1 MVGAAVLNEVGVGA
15 RERAQP
21 PAQETWAFDEGDEIY
36 PGRFALRLLGGG
48 RRYEAYLAHDEALLA
63 NVVVKILRPE
73 RVHDRASLDGL
84 RSEFSA
90 LRALNHPV
98 ISRGFDAVLEG
109 ERPHISLEFL
119 EGPRLST
126 LVRKFGPLPM
136 EQLIPLATELSSA
149 LHYMHGRRMVHLD
162 VKPKNIIMGAP
173 PRLIDLS
180 IARSLDEAAALTVP
194 IGTDAYMAP
203 EQSIAGQGP
212 KVSPAADVWGLG
224 VSLYEAASGEL
235 PFPQSDEI
243 KYPQVEL
250 APRELD
256 PKVVPAPVAEII
268 HATLRKEPA
277 QRPSARELATSL
289 EPLVASLPRRFVL
302 SRLRPR
308 FR

>member
-1 MVGAAVLNEVGVGA
+1 MEQAVMLNGAMGGKSD
-15 RERAQP
+15 RT
-21 PAQETWAFDEGDEIY
+21 QEGTWGFDEGDEIY
-36 PGRFALRLLGGG
+36 PGRFTLKLLGGG

-73 RVHDRASLDGL
+73 RVRDRASLEGL
-84 RSEFSA
+84 RAEFRA

-162 VKPKNIIMGAP
+162 VKPKNVIMGAP

-180 IARSLDEAAALTVP
+180 IARSFDDAALLTVP

-203 EQSIAGQGP
+203 EQSTAGRGP
-212 KVSPAADVWGLG
+212 TVGPAADVWGLG
-224 VSLYEAASGEL
+224 VTLYEAATGEL

-256 PKVVPAPVAEII
+256 ARVPAPVADVIE
-268 HATLRKEPA
+268 ATLHREPA
-277 QRPSARELATSL
+277 ERPSARELATSL
-289 EPLVASLPRRFVL
+289 EPLVAALPRRFVL

>member
-1 MVGAAVLNEVGVGA
+1 MVEAAVLNEVGVGA

-73 RVHDRASLDGL
+73 RVHDRASLEGL
-84 RSEFSA
+84 RAEFSA

-98 ISRGFDAVLEG
+98 IARGFDAVLEG
-109 ERPHISLEFL
+109 ERPHISVEFL

-136 EQLIPLATELSSA
+136 EQLVPLATELCSA

-180 IARSLDEAAALTVP
+180 IARSFVDAAALTVP
-194 IGTDAYMAP
+194 VGTDAYMAP
-203 EQSIAGQGP
+203 EQCTAGRGP
-212 KVSPAADVWGLG
+212 KVGGAADVWGLG
-224 VSLYEAASGEL
+224 MTLYEAATGEL
-235 PFPQSDEI
+235 PFPRSDDI

-256 PKVVPAPVAEII
+256 ARVPAQVAELIE
-268 HATLRKEPA
+268 TCLRRVPA
-277 QRPSARELATSL
+277 QRPSARELASSL

>member
-1 MVGAAVLNEVGVGA
+1 MEQAVMVKGDADGS
-15 RERAQP
+15 RDRI
-21 PAQETWAFDEGDEIY
+21 QEGTWAFDEGDEIY

-162 VKPKNIIMGAP
+162 VKPKNVIMGAP

-180 IARSLDEAAALTVP
+180 IARGFDDAAALTVP

-203 EQSIAGQGP
+203 EQSIAGRGP
-212 KVSPAADVWGLG
+212 TVGPAADVWGLG
-224 VSLYEAASGEL
+224 VSLYEAAAGEL
-235 PFPQSDEI
+235 PFAQSDEI

-250 APRELD
+250 PARELD
-256 PKVVPAPVAEII
+256 PRVVPPPVAEVI
-268 HATLRKEPA
+268 HGTLRKEPA
-277 QRPSARELATSL
+277 ERPSARELATSL
-289 EPLVASLPRRFVL
+289 EPLIAALPRRFVL

-308 FR
+308 A